1 MTETEHLLDI
11 LIEECAEVIQ
21 RVTKAK
27 RFGLHEVQPSQN
39 LSNIERITQEMNDVV
54 AVADMVLPSHW
65 MSEEQLDAKREKVRQ
80 FLKYSQECGT
90 LTDAPESEDKHAE
103 KRQ

>member
-27 RFGLHEVQPSQN
+27 RFGLYEVQPEQSLTNQ
-39 LSNIERITQEMNDVV
+39 ERIVYELNDVI
-54 AVADMVLPSHW
+54 ATANLLLCDMVW
-65 MSEEQLDAKREKVRQ
+65 IDEKAIAAKREKIIH
-80 FLKYSQECGT
+80 FLNYSAECGT
-90 LTDAPESEDKHAE
+90 LTLGPTTTA
-103 KRQ
+103 